1 MYYLAIDIGA
11 SSGRHIIGNLKDGKL
26 QLQEIY
32 RFPNG
37 TTEKDGKLVWDTEL
51 LFSHVIKGLKECKN
65 RGIIPYSVGIDTWGV
80 DYALLDQNDQ
90 LIGDVYAYRDLRT
103 KKSSELTHEQVA
115 FSEIYKSTGI
125 QFNLFNTVY
134 QLYDDKLS
142 GKLDNAKCMLTVPDY
157 LHYLL
162 SGVKVNEYTEAST
175 TALIN
180 AQTRDWDFEL
190 IEKLGFPK
198 CIFNKIAMP
207 GTVLCGFTQKVK
219 ELVGFDSLVVIPASH
234 DTASAVMAVPASDD
248 NPLYISSGT
257 WSLLGTELKNPIT
270 DQKALEFNMTN
281 EGGYA
286 NTIRFL
292 KNISGMWAIQNLKKE
307 FNDQYSFS
315 EIASLAQK
323 ESEFAYEI
331 DINGDRFLS
340 PKSMS
345 EEIKSCAKEMGK
357 PIPQTIGQLAN
368 VVYYSLA
375 QLYAKTI
382 EKLQT
387 ITGIEY
393 KVLNVV
399 GGGSQN
405 VYLNA
410 LTKTATKKV
419 VMVGPTEGTAAGNIL
434 AQAISSGEIKDI
446 KQGRKIISDSFGI
459 SEVE

>member
-1 MYYLAIDIGA
+1 M
-11 SSGRHIIGNLKDGKL
+11 
-26 QLQEIY
+26 
-32 RFPNG
+32 
-37 TTEKDGKLVWDTEL
+37 T
-51 LFSHVIKGLKECKN
+51 KEC
-65 RGIIPYSVGIDTWGV
+65 
-80 DYALLDQNDQ
+80 
-90 LIGDVYAYRDLRT
+90 
-103 KKSSELTHEQVA
+103 
-115 FSEIYKSTGI
+115 
-125 QFNLFNTVY
+125 
-134 QLYDDKLS
+134 
-142 GKLDNAKCMLTVPDY
+142 
-157 LHYLL
+157 
-162 SGVKVNEYTEAST
+162 
-175 TALIN
+175 
-180 AQTRDWDFEL
+180 
-190 IEKLGFPK
+190 
-198 CIFNKIAMP
+198 
-207 GTVLCGFTQKVK
+207 
-219 ELVGFDSLVVIPASH
+219 
-234 DTASAVMAVPASDD
+234 
-248 NPLYISSGT
+248 
-257 WSLLGTELKNPIT
+257 
-270 DQKALEFNMTN
+270 
-281 EGGYA
+281 GYA